1 VILYYNAALD
11 PDRKTQIEIWFASKG
26 VTDIDVQEHSGSFA
40 GSVHFEVT
48 HRGNG
53 KKATVSF
60 G

>member
-1 VILYYNAALD
+1 MD

-26 VTDIDVQEHSGSFA
+26 VTDIDVQEHSGGFA